1 MRKHIFIPI
10 AVIVI
15 LGAFAIAGCNTASQ
29 NQISPSKLTSG
40 NSVAKTDIMIY
51 YNPNYLVQSNGSKYT
66 SYFAGEV
73 YSETSAHMSQMEAGG
88 HSPWKADPIY
98 VAVSG
103 TGNFAPNGEVTQ
115 VSDSAKEF
123 VGTYQGKK
131 VTYRLDSTTGQT
143 ATVVERGLS
152 NELTI
157 KLYKPKNHHYW
168 LIYLVEL
175 N

>member
-1 MRKHIFIPI
+1 MRKYMFIPL
-10 AVIVI
+10 AAIVI
-15 LGAFAIAGCNTASQ
+15 LGTFALVGCNTASQ
-29 NQISPSKLTSG
+29 NQVSPSKLNSG

-51 YNPNYLVQSNGSKYT
+51 YNPNYLAQSNGSNYT

-103 TGNFAPNGEVTQ
+103 TGNFAPKGEVTQ

-123 VGTYQGKK
+123 IGTYQGRR
-131 VTYRLDSTTGQT
+131 VTYRLVSTTEQT
-143 ATVVERGLS
+143 ATVVERGLPYG
-152 NELTI
+152 LTI
-157 KLYKPKNHHYW
+157 KLFKPMHHRYW
-168 LIYLVEL
+168 LIYRVDL